1 MSLYIWNG
9 TEFTKDIKWVPNPN
23 GTGFISEPQP
33 TVSVTAKET
42 VVEPVTEV
50 VTQEPVVETEE
61 EIVNQETILSYYDT
75 LSIADRATLTA
86 ALRTS
91 ELSIIARER
100 AELRAQKM
108 ALGLNTGLT
117 SEEYST
123 SAWQIKQDYPDSE
136 DGVYW
141 IQNDTINNGEPFAVY
156 CDMTTLGG
164 GWTLILQNNY
174 VNWDKDTALSF
185 RPTTPPTTLVAEGT
199 SGSDDSANY
208 SIYGWADAIKRSTTG
223 FDYMIEAYAR
233 GRNGGAWTVNQA
245 YNFLDNAT
253 ASTNWGTDI
262 VSGSDGFH
270 QDITEIELFP
280 QGNSTDT
287 GVWTYSDAGIEKRM
301 PWYSNPDVYAPTQAI
316 ITTTHNDGDAW
327 FGTLVANN
335 THWPPAPWIGGG
347 NTSGSVSVDTAR
359 PCVIWMWVR

>member
-1 MSLYIWNG
+1 MPIFVWNG
-9 TEFTKDIKWVPNPN
+9 QELTDQWHWVEVD
-23 GTGFISEPQP
+23 GKL
-33 TVSVTAKET
+33 VTA
-42 VVEPVTEV
+42 PVNDYRGTILE
-50 VTQEPVVETEE
+50 EE
-61 EIVNQETILSYYDT
+61 EIVNQETILTYYET
-75 LSIADRATLTA
+75 LSVSDRE
-86 ALRTS
+86 ALRVALAND
-91 ELSIIARER
+91 EPIILARER
-100 AELRAQKM
+100 AARRA
-108 ALGLNTGLT
+108 ARIAAGFTATGLT
-117 SEEYST
+117 ADQAGD
-123 SAWQIKQDYPDSE
+123 SAWQIKQDFPDST

-141 IQNDTINNGEPFAVY
+141 IQNDDINNGEAFEIYA
-156 CDMTTLGG
+156 DMTTLGG
-164 GWTLILQNNY
+164 GWTLVLQNNY

-208 SIYGWADAIKRSTTG
+208 SIYGWADAIKRSATG

-301 PWYSNPDVYAPTQAI
+301 PWYSDPSVYAPTQAI

-335 THWPPAPWIGGG
+335 TSWPPAPWIAGG

-359 PCVIWMWVR
+359 PNVIWMWVR

>member
-1 MSLYIWNG
+1 MVNLVVKINSTGHIG
-9 TEFTKDIKWVPNPN
+9 AEFTGSSGPLSVSSIYQESADIQLP
-23 GTGFISEPQP
+23 
-33 TVSVTAKET
+33 
-42 VVEPVTEV
+42 VVEPIVEV
-50 VTQEPVVETEE
+50 VTPEPVVESEE
-61 EIVNQETILSYYDT
+61 EIVNQETILNYYDT

-141 IQNDTINNGEPFAVY
+141 IQNDTINDGNPVQVY

-164 GWTLILQNNY
+164 GWTLVLQNNY

-185 RPTTPPTTLVAEGT
+185 RSTTPPTTLVAEGT

-301 PWYSNPDVYAPTQAI
+301 PWYSDPSVYAPTQAI

-335 THWPPAPWIGGG
+335 TSWPPAPWIGGG

-359 PCVIWMWVR
+359 PNVIWMWVR